1 MGKNRYKGL
10 NKKIVASRIDTD
22 GLLQTKYK
30 LVSRTE
36 NELFTKFTVNVLY
49 DTDEDQVSKEP
60 YFKHPL
66 EYPQYT
72 YAFGGYTPLASYNP
86 LQQLDFLHIQQSNH
100 PIHTTPFRSIF
111 GPKDFPYPN
120 MLG

>member
-30 LVSRTE
+30 VVSKTE
-36 NELFTKFTVNVLY
+36 SELFTKLVVNLLY
-49 DTDEDQVSKEP
+49 DKDEDQEFKEP
-60 YFKHPL
+60 DFKHPL
-66 EYPQYT
+66 AYPPYT
-72 YAFGGYTPLASYNP
+72 YAYGGYTPLASYNS
-86 LQQLDFLHIQQSNH
+86 LHIQHSNH
-100 PIHTTPFRSIF
+100 PIHTTPFSSIF
-111 GPKDFPYPN
+111 GPRDFPYPN